1 MNFQTYVQTVLLRAR
16 PMSVGDQAKH
26 ALIGMVTEIGEL
38 GDAFKK
44 NFVYGKAIDNVN
56 VMEECGDFLWYLVL
70 LLDTKGWHMRDVDRL
85 AEAYK
90 LDPTFRENSDLDA
103 VFALAYSAGGAG
115 MADPGE
121 LRTLLRG
128 PSGDE
133 LVGGLVA
140 IVIELLNRHGGYT
153 LSACLDRNNAKLEL
167 RTGKTFD
174 ADRFLVRDLGTERA
188 ALEGEG

>member
-1 MNFQTYVQTVLLRAR
+1 MNNAAQIQ
-16 PMSVGDQAKH
+16 H

-56 VMEECGDFLWYLVL
+56 VMEECGDFLWYFTL
-70 LLDTKGWHMRDVDRL
+70 LLDCEGVHMRDVDTL

-90 LDPTFRENSDLDA
+90 LDPEFRETGDIDA

-115 MADPGE
+115 MAEPGE
-121 LRTLLRG
+121 LRKLLRG

-133 LVGGLVA
+133 LVAGLLA

-153 LSACLDRNNAKLEL
+153 LSECLAKNDNKLEI
-167 RTGKTFD
+167 RTGKVFD
-174 ADRFLVRDLGTERA
+174 PAAFSVRDLGAERA
-188 ALEGEG
+188 ALEA